1 MDDSEITNPLAKRL
15 HERKDAED
23 AQAGDTLLEKDF
35 IRRGRDAASDQLKE
49 IDSQLALYVRDYTA
63 QRPGISPHLRHL
75 LNRVFADMRFAASF
89 ELVPRL
95 EESHL
100 RVIIGLHSGAAVM
113 MAEIPDV
120 EPTEWWFQAYMDDAG
135 FIWRDGQ
142 GRRLNSS
149 QIVGAAMKVLEQLL
163 C

>member
-15 HERKDAED
+15 HERKDVED
-23 AQAGDTLLEKDF
+23 AQAGETLLEKDF
-35 IRRGRDAASDQLKE
+35 IRRGKAAAPDQLRE
-49 IDSQLALYVRDYTA
+49 MDSQLAVYVRDYTA
-63 QRPGISPHLRHL
+63 QRPGTAPHLRHL
-75 LNRVFADMRFAASF
+75 PNRVFADMKFSASF

-100 RVIIGLHSGAAVM
+100 RVNIGLHSGAAVM

-135 FIWRDGQ
+135 FVWRDGQ
-142 GRRLNSS
+142 GRRLNGS
-149 QIVGAAMKVLEQLL
+149 QIVDAAMKVLEQLL
-163 C
+163 